1 MLVLLVIFMV
11 TAPLLQRGLNV
22 NLPEARRSNPLSE
35 ERIFVTVPL
44 SFRTDGQIMVDE
56 DFVSLEALNE
66 RLSRDM
72 EGQTDR
78 SVFLRGDGEIT
89 YQELMDVI
97 DRLKESGV
105 EEVGLLSR
113 EPSN

>member
-1 MLVLLVIFMV
+1 MV